1 MWTWGLL
8 LNWMRTGLLCRVRTW
23 LLGRMRTLLLWR
35 LLGLLLLVWTRLL
48 LLLRMLALLQL
59 MGLLTLADEHL
70 TNGLTSRLR
79 LLLHQLEPLGLL
91 TSNMWRA
98 RLHNLN

>member
-35 LLGLLLLVWTRLL
+35 LLGLLLLVCHCHCTWCDTR
-48 LLLRMLALLQL
+48 
-59 MGLLTLADEHL
+59 
-70 TNGLTSRLR
+70 
-79 LLLHQLEPLGLL
+79 
-91 TSNMWRA
+91 
-98 RLHNLN
+98 